1 MERSFFDRFSVL
13 EDPRNEKGRV
23 FPLTDVI
30 ILAIYGTLIGFDD
43 FTNMSY
49 YLKKREEEL
58 IVGLGLAAGIPSHD
72 VFSDV
77 FRMLDIKAFMGAF
90 VEWTK
95 DLVKAKTGKQ
105 IAIDGKAV
113 RAATKKAEGGKIPYV
128 LSAFLV
134 SQGISIGQKAVGD
147 KTNEITEIPK
157 LLDLIDVK
165 DCFVTV
171 DAIGTQTKI
180 MDKIIERGGHFC
192 LQLKSNQRAAFDAA
206 RLYFEDLKTN
216 APNLWKQLDCYKET
230 PIKNHGRIEN
240 REYRVMS
247 DQKDIEMMFG
257 EKWKHIKCVGMAKL
271 IRRIGNEESCE
282 VHYHLLD
289 TTVSAEKYASLARG
303 HWGIE
308 NSLHWILDIHFR
320 EDSSTANADA
330 ATENLA
336 LLRKICFN
344 FTKLDPLLAK
354 KTTKKKMIDYMT
366 DLELFKHLIYDV
378 IPSVE

>member
-13 EDPRNEKGRV
+13 EDPRNEKGRI
-23 FPLTDVI
+23 FPLMDVI
-30 ILAIYGTLIGFDD
+30 ILAIYGTLIGFED

-49 YLKKREEEL
+49 YLKKREDEL
-58 IVGLGLAAGIPSHD
+58 TEGLELSAGIPSHD

-77 FRMLDIKAFMGAF
+77 FRMLDIKAFMAQF

-95 DLVKAKTGKQ
+95 DIVKVKTGKQ

-134 SQGISIGQKAVGD
+134 GQGISIGQKAVGD

-192 LQLKSNQRAAFDAA
+192 LQLKSNQRTAFESAK
-206 RLYFEDLKTN
+206 LYFEDLETN
-216 APNLWKQLDCYKET
+216 SPKLWEELDCYKE
-230 PIKNHGRIEN
+230 PHIKNHGRIES

-247 DQKDIEMMFG
+247 DPQDIKMMFG
-257 EKWKHIKCVGMAKL
+257 EKWKHVKCVGMAKL
-271 IRRIGNEESCE
+271 VRRIGNDESCE
-282 VHYHLLD
+282 THYHLLD
-289 TTVSAEKYASLARG
+289 IPVSAEKYASLARG

-308 NSLHWILDIHFR
+308 NSLHWVLDIHFR

-344 FTKLDPLLAK
+344 FTKLDPQLAK

-378 IPSVE
+378 IPSME

>member
-1 MERSFFDRFSVL
+1 MERSFFDMFSVL
-13 EDPRNEKGRV
+13 EDPRNVKGRI
-23 FPLTDVI
+23 FPLMDVI
-30 ILAIYGTLIGFDD
+30 ILAIYGTLIGFED

-49 YLKKREEEL
+49 YLKKREAEL
-58 IVGLGLAAGIPSHD
+58 TEGLGLTAGVPSHD

-77 FRMLDIKAFMGAF
+77 FRLLDIKAFMAQF

-95 DLVKAKTGKQ
+95 ELVRAKTGKQ

-113 RAATKKAEGGKIPYV
+113 RAATKKTEGGKIPYV

-134 SQGISIGQKAVGD
+134 DQGISIGQKAVGN
-147 KTNEITEIPK
+147 KTNEISEIPK

-180 MDKIIERGGHFC
+180 MDKVLERGGHFC
-192 LQLKSNQRAAFDAA
+192 LQLKSNQKTAFESAK
-206 RLYFEDLKTN
+206 LYFDDLETK
-216 APNLWKQLDCYKET
+216 APRLWEQLDCYKEP
-230 PIKNHGRIEN
+230 PIKNHGRIES

-247 DQKDIEMMFG
+247 DADDIRMMFG
-257 EKWKHIKCVGMAKL
+257 EAWEQVKCIGMARL
-271 IRRIGNEESCE
+271 VRRIGNEESSE

-289 TTVSAEKYASLARG
+289 TPVIAEKYASLARG

-308 NSLHWILDIHFR
+308 NSLHWILDIHFK
-320 EDSSTANADA
+320 EDASTANADA

-344 FTKLDPLLAK
+344 FTKLDPQLAK

-378 IPSVE
+378 IPRIE